1 MRKSNRAK
9 AKDKTKVEAQERQR
23 RRTDSESGDG
33 RVEGLAQGSGLAQG
47 HCATSAGGEEGEGL
61 CRPSDDGQKGSET
74 SLPSSSSSSSNNNN
88 NNNNNN
94 NHVNARGSGGDLD
107 EKAMAD
113 VSQPHL
119 TYPINLI
126 NKPYIN
132 PSYRPNNYLQ
142 RKHPSNLTELF

>member
-23 RRTDSESGDG
+23 RRTGSESGDG

-47 HCATSAGGEEGEGL
+47 HCATSAGGEEGEIL
-61 CRPSDDGQKGSET
+61 CRPFDDGQKGSET
-74 SLPSSSSSSSNNNN
+74 PSSSSSSSNNNN
-88 NNNNNN
+88 NNNVN
-94 NHVNARGSGGDLD
+94 NARGGGDLD

-119 TYPINLI
+119 THPINLI
-126 NKPYIN
+126 NTPY
-132 PSYRPNNYLQ
+132 
-142 RKHPSNLTELF
+142 